1 MLTDP
6 DDLVLDPF
14 AGSLTTGAVSEGLE
28 RRWIAGEAVEEYLQ
42 AGRFRFEEGSRNP
55 FLF

>member
-6 DDLVLDPF
+6 DELVLDPF